1 MILKIILF
9 GALIYFLYKAF
20 GGEFK
25 LPQKKD
31 KKVDKEDGDTLVEC
45 SKCSVFITK
54 KEAIFKA
61 GKYYCDECA

>member
-9 GALIYFLYKAF
+9 AALIYFLYKAF

-31 KKVDKEDGDTLVEC
+31 KEDGNTLVEC
-45 SKCSVFITK
+45 SKCSVFVTK
-54 KEAIFKA
+54 KEAVLKA

>member
-25 LPQKKD
+25 LPQKKE
-31 KKVDKEDGDTLVEC
+31 KDKEDGDTLVEC
-45 SKCSVFITK
+45 SKCSVYITK

>member
-1 MILKIILF
+1 MILKIILL
-9 GALIYFLYKAF
+9 GAVIYFLYKAF

-25 LPQKKD
+25 LPQKK
-31 KKVDKEDGDTLVEC
+31 VDKEDGDTLVEC
-45 SKCSVFITK
+45 SKCGVFITK